1 MLMEAPAVHAKP
13 ESRALQALAG
23 AAIYPL
29 AGDEF
34 IENPDSAADAAYCAI
49 IWWRGID
56 KLIREDSRFSDR
68 DDKVASEPDRSH
80 NDVND
85 RSCIV
90 NRYGED
96 FAFQIGFDFALE
108 LGARL
113 AMNPMGTVDASDLLE
128 TARNRTADRLS
139 RYRDQLWSDTQR
151 ARAARKT
158 P

>member
-1 MLMEAPAVHAKP
+1 MMPSSVSTNP
-13 ESRALQALAG
+13 DTRALQALAG

-34 IENPDSAADAAYCAI
+34 IENPDSAADAAYSAI

-56 KLIREDSRFSDR
+56 KLIRADSRFSDR

-113 AMNPMGTVDASDLLE
+113 AMNPVGAVDASDLLE
-128 TARNRTADRLS
+128 TARARTADRLR
-139 RYRDQLWSDTQR
+139 RYRDRLWSDMQR
-151 ARAARKT
+151 AQGARKT

>member
-1 MLMEAPAVHAKP
+1 MLMETPLHAKP

-29 AGDEF
+29 AGEEF
-34 IENPDSAADAAYCAI
+34 IEDPDSAADAAYSAI

-56 KLIREDSRFSDR
+56 NLIRQDDRFSDR
-68 DDKVASEPDRSH
+68 EGTVACEPDRSH

-96 FAFQIGFDFALE
+96 DAFEIGFDFALE

-113 AMNPMGTVDASDLLE
+113 AMNPLGPVDASDLLE
-128 TARNRTADRLS
+128 AARDRTADRLR
-139 RYRDQLWSDTQR
+139 RYRDRLWSDMQR
-151 ARAARKT
+151 ARQATAS
-158 P
+158 